1 MSTATTTS
9 SGTTTLADEVLD
21 SREVSCPLPI
31 IQTAQAMA
39 GLSSGQTLLVMAS
52 DPGFEPDIKAWASRT
67 GNPLISSERRG
78 GEQRGVL
85 GQTRTGPRGTRA
97 SQGGLD
103 PGEKRVFL
111 CPGRGPGAGR

>member
-39 GLSSGQTLLVMAS
+39 DLAPGQTLLVMAS
-52 DPGFEPDIKAWASRT
+52 DPGFEPDIKAWSSRT
-67 GNPLISSERRG
+67 GNPLLSSERRG
-78 GEQRGVL
+78 NELHVL
-85 GQTRTGPRGTRA
+85 LRKA
-97 SQGGLD
+97 
-103 PGEKRVFL
+103 
-111 CPGRGPGAGR
+111 